1 MTVDKSEPYVT
12 FDQTSLD
19 IKEDNSFELT
29 IKGKIERL
37 DIATGAVGQITSATL
52 QHILNGHVTPDAM
65 QSAEVRDEITL
76 LNARSISQ

>member
-52 QHILNGHVTPDAM
+52 QYILNGHVTPDAM